1 MIGGGFGGSAG
12 SAAADAV
19 HRGIGPL
26 PAGQRVAVITV
37 REALTGWSED
47 FAGYGVPCEI
57 GHYSV
62 KGEQREYVDGA
73 IQKRY
78 LRASIP
84 LNPDWDLNTGYENAS
99 HRTGEGSLPT
109 HNLLRWVM
117 LNKDKV
123 VTPSSREAECPRTDF
138 VCGRY
143 TLATLLCTPFEERE
157 AWRIAACRHRDIVY
171 IRGIPMNEGVE
182 PSLSESRD
190 RHRHR
195 MRYCGK
201 KFQLI
206 MTTAKTN
213 FADVVRRGGTPL
225 QASATA
231 QAKPEAGPLPPPA
244 DAAKAALP
252 PLYKGAP
259 ASQSAARKASPSR
272 EKPTNRTPAGSPR
285 KSRASKLIQEAIL
298 CLSPYTILSDADE
311 AGAAPKENE
320 VVRESDAYNV
330 VLRCQLG
337 SHSIVLGAEVKA
349 VDPSVQ
355 CEPGSTAG
363 YVEFKTCGDNFK
375 KAQRYKFYRHALLR
389 WWAHCRLAGSPKAFC
404 GFRNESGIVFSVKEF
419 DVMRMPEKAAG
430 KWSED
435 ICMKFCDQLL
445 SFIKRHVEENDGR
458 NAYIFEYVPTSGE
471 VVCKRLTDP
480 GNLYGLPDWFL
491 EAFEGY

>member
-1 MIGGGFGGSAG
+1 MIGGDFGGSAG
-12 SAAADAV
+12 SAVADAV
-19 HRGIGPL
+19 HRGVGPL

-47 FAGYGVPCEI
+47 FAAYGVPCEI

-62 KGEQREYVDGA
+62 QGEQREYVDGA

-84 LNPDWDLNTGYENAS
+84 LNPDWDLNTGYENVL
-99 HRTGEGSLPT
+99 HRTGEGSPPT

-123 VTPSSREAECPRTDF
+123 VTPSSRAAECPRTDF

-157 AWRIAACRHRDIVY
+157 AWRIEACRHRGIVY

-190 RHRHR
+190 RYRHR

-206 MTTAKTN
+206 MTT
-213 FADVVRRGGTPL
+213 
-225 QASATA
+225 
-231 QAKPEAGPLPPPA
+231 
-244 DAAKAALP
+244 
-252 PLYKGAP
+252 
-259 ASQSAARKASPSR
+259 
-272 EKPTNRTPAGSPR
+272 
-285 KSRASKLIQEAIL
+285 
-298 CLSPYTILSDADE
+298 DE

-337 SHSIVLGAEVKA
+337 SHTIVLGAEVKA

-355 CEPGSTAG
+355 CKPGSTAG
-363 YVEFKTCGDNFK
+363 YVEFKTCGDNFN
-375 KAQRYKFYRHALLR
+375 KAKRYKFYRHGLLR

-404 GFRNESGIVFSVKEF
+404 GFRNEKGIVFSVQEF

-435 ICMKFCDQLL
+435 VCMKFCDQLL
-445 SFIKRHVEENDGR
+445 SFIKRHVEENDER

-480 GNLYGLPDWFL
+480 GNLYGLPHWFL